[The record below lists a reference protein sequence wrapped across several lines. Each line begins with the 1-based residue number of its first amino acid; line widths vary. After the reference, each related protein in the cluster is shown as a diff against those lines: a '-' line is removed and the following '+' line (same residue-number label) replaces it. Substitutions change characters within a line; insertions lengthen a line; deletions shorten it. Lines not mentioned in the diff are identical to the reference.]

1 MKPSAGSKRGLTIAT
16 VMGGINLA
24 LLMQSPAFGQATDT
38 TPPAEL
44 THSSSFVTFEALR
57 VEDYW
62 MSATRQPAGVIVFD
76 GYAPSEAIRRAF
88 AEREGADIHW
98 LQLGSGE
105 PAVYQSATTFGL
117 GVLDYLSEGRFAL
130 RENVI
135 SITGMARSPADH
147 QALQELLDA
156 GVPPGVV
163 LVRAEISLPKEAAAA
178 VESGLLPAAE
188 SVAAE
193 LVQVTAASEIP
204 LSNSGECRSA
214 LEEFSSRNAI
224 LFRSGS
230 AAVTPSSELALDEL
244 AADLKNCTASAV
256 YIEGHTDAAGDD
268 RKNLALSVAR
278 AEAVVAGLVA
288 RGIEPQRLYAVG
300 NGETQPV
307 ADNETEA
314 GKRLNRRIVVTI
326 PDEEA

>member
-1 MKPSAGSKRGLTIAT
+1 MKPSAGSKRGLTIST
-16 VMGGINLA
+16 VVVGMNLA
-24 LLMQSPAFGQATDT
+24 LLMQASAFGQVTDNA
-38 TPPAEL
+38 PPAPVS
-44 THSSSFVTFEALR
+44 HSNSFVTLEAPR

-62 MSATRQPAGVIVFD
+62 MSATRQPGGIIVFD
-76 GYAPSEAIRRAF
+76 GYAPSEAIRQAF
-88 AEREGADIHW
+88 GDHAGADIHW

-105 PAVYQSATTFGL
+105 PEVYESATAFGL
-117 GVLDYLSEGRFAL
+117 QVLDYLSEGRFAL
-130 RENVI
+130 RNNVI
-135 SITGMARSPADH
+135 TLTGMARSASDH
-147 QALQELLDA
+147 RALQEMLNA
-156 GVPPGVV
+156 GVPQGVV
-163 LVRAEISLPKEAAAA
+163 LARAEITLPKETAAAI
-178 VESGLLPAAE
+178 ESGPVPAAE

-193 LVQVTAASEIP
+193 LVQPVAASEP
-204 LSNSGECRSA
+204 ALSNSGECRLV

-224 LFRSGS
+224 LFQSGS
-230 AAVTPSSELALDEL
+230 AAVAPSSELALDEL

-256 YIEGHTDAAGDD
+256 HIEGHTDAAGDN

-300 NGETQPV
+300 YGETQPV
-307 ADNETEA
+307 ADNDTDE

>member
-1 MKPSAGSKRGLTIAT
+1 
-16 VMGGINLA
+16 
-24 LLMQSPAFGQATDT
+24 
-38 TPPAEL
+38 
-44 THSSSFVTFEALR
+44 
-57 VEDYW
+57 
-62 MSATRQPAGVIVFD
+62 MSATRQPTGTIVFD
-76 GYAPSEAIRRAF
+76 GYAPDEATRDVF
-88 AEREGADIHW
+88 GGREGADIHW

-105 PAVYQSATTFGL
+105 PAVYHRATAFGL

-135 SITGMARSPADH
+135 TVTGTERSASDH
-147 QALQELLDA
+147 RSLQELLDV
-156 GVPPGVV
+156 GVPQGVV
-163 LVRAEISLPKEAAAA
+163 LARAEISLPKEAAAA
-178 VESGLLPAAE
+178 VESGLVPAAV

-193 LVQVTAASEIP
+193 LVQATAASQPP
-204 LSNSGECRSA
+204 LSNSVECRSV

-244 AADLKNCTASAV
+244 ADDLKNCTASAV
-256 YIEGHTDAAGDD
+256 HIEGHTDAAGDD

-300 NGETQPV
+300 FGETQPV
-307 ADNETEA
+307 ADNETAE

>member
-1 MKPSAGSKRGLTIAT
+1 MKRLAGSKRRVAIST
-16 VMGGINLA
+16 VTAGMSLA
-24 LLMQSPAFGQATDT
+24 LLMQSSAFGQATDVT
-38 TPPAEL
+38 LSAPAAG
-44 THSSSFVTFEALR
+44 SSSFVSVEAPR

-62 MSATRQPAGVIVFD
+62 MSATRQPTGSIVFD
-76 GYAPSEAIRRAF
+76 GYAPDEATRGVF
-88 AEREGADIHW
+88 AERDGADIHW

-105 PAVYQSATTFGL
+105 PAVYQSATAFGL
-117 GVLDYLSEGRFAL
+117 GVLEYLSEGRFAL

-135 SITGMARSPADH
+135 TITGVARSASDH
-147 QALQELLDA
+147 RALQEMLNA
-156 GVPPGVV
+156 GVPQGVV
-163 LVRAEISLPKEAAAA
+163 LARAEISLPEETAAGTQ
-178 VESGLLPAAE
+178 SGPVPADE

-193 LVQVTAASEIP
+193 LVQPVAASEP
-204 LSNSGECRSA
+204 ALSNSGECRLA

-230 AAVTPSSELALDEL
+230 AALTPSSELALDEL

-256 YIEGHTDAAGDD
+256 HIEGHTDAAGDD

-300 NGETQPV
+300 YGETQPV
-307 ADNETEA
+307 ADNETAE